1 MFDTDTYKAMYAENR
16 GEMKE
21 INERKNEI
29 MKMSNLRKKQ
39 TAWNILY
46 PKLPASNIV
55 Y

>member
-16 GEMKE
+16 AQMIE

-29 MKMSNLRKKQ
+29 MRMKPSPRKQAEWKKHH
-39 TAWNILY
+39 
-46 PKLPASNIV
+46 PRLPASNIV